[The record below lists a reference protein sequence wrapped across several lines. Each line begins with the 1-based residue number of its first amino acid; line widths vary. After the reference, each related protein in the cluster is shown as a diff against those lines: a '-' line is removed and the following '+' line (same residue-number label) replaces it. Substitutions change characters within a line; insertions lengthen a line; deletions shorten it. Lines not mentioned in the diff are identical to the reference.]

1 MRVPKVDGTFLE
13 VETIVDEDDVSAAL
27 ADVRAVLADLGIGPE
42 ALTLETY
49 RCAVAAQRG

>member
-13 VETIVDEDDVSAAL
+13 VETIVDEDDVRAAL
-27 ADVRAVLADLGIGPE
+27 ADVCAVLADLGIGPE

-49 RCAVAAQRG
+49 RCAVAAQR